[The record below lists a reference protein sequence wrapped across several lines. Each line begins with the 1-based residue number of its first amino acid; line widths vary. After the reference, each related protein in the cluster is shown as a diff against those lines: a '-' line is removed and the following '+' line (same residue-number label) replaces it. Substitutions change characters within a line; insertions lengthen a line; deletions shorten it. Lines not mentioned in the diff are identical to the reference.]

1 MTCFDSSNCA
11 SVVANRYKGRDPS
24 CQHQHSQVS
33 VLLIFLAGNSAD
45 DCFRMEDIDIWGGHL
60 QTYEQ
65 LSWIFI
71 VFLAGTCVV
80 LNIVSFFYWQY
91 KSSGETSEP
100 QDSAIGEQTESSQ
113 DSTRDPPSTL
123 ELMGEDSMYRFFL
136 SKSWWGWGI
145 VLVTVAAQ
153 IGMGF
158 IFVRASEYDF
168 TTASSDL
175 KYPWQCPP
183 DLIDCRDTTGICN
196 AFI

>member
-1 MTCFDSSNCA
+1 MADTYTLGGLFKT
-11 SVVANRYKGRDPS
+11 YKQS
-24 CQHQHSQVS
+24 
-33 VLLIFLAGNSAD
+33 
-45 DCFRMEDIDIWGGHL
+45 
-60 QTYEQ
+60 
-65 LSWIFI
+65 SWIFI
-71 VFLAGTCVV
+71 LFLAGCCVV
-80 LNIVSFFYWQY
+80 LNIVSFFYWRF
-91 KSSGETSEP
+91 KSNSLDSSEP
-100 QDSAIGEQTESSQ
+100 QDSTAGADRDWSQ
-113 DSTRDPPSTL
+113 DSTIKAASTL

-153 IGMGF
+153 IGMGL